1 MGKGTDVWKMTP
13 GHAQGRNTNLDRG
26 YHSLLLIFQIFFNN
40 LSTKN
45 GGMLMKWDRV
55 STEKD
60 WVILEKE

>member
-1 MGKGTDVWKMTP
+1 MGKGTDLRKMTP
-13 GHAQGRNTNLDRG
+13 GHAQERGTDLDRG
-26 YHSLLLIFQIFFNN
+26 YHSLPLIFQFFFNN

-45 GGMLMKWDRV
+45 GGMLMKRDIV